1 MVSPLE
7 VKFSD
12 GVVLS
17 IKVKFK
23 VKFSNRVV
31 LSMKVKCTLCL
42 GILVGLHCLLVLRG
56 HS

>member
-1 MVSPLE
+1 MR

-12 GVVLS
+12 GVEVKF
-17 IKVKFK
+17 KVKFK